1 MSYATY
7 LRNKLDSQPKVISYR
22 KPEDASQNT
31 HKKRLEATQVFFD
44 SGQGVGTLIRDTT
57 RSDGTPLLSHPAV
70 SFSKPSTRPA
80 DASTYTAYRGHI
92 GVGDDAKF
100 RSGNRITTTEGCV
113 PIPEVDGS
121 KYKTAADVTR
131 DKLACDTTNA
141 LRDPPRFVD
150 NTIRLSAMVPEMVAA
165 GGCCDNSLTE
175 ANHTHSPGLPIC
187 NQQQNFAVTQHTFMA
202 APPEFQN
209 QGVGGA
215 RIGAYYTP
223 KSGYVENKHGNDL
236 NVNPRRVPTRWK
248 FSKGAPAHLKINDP
262 KFGNVKP

>member
-7 LRNKLDSQPKVISYR
+7 LRNKLDSQPKIMSLR

-31 HKKRLEATQVFFD
+31 HKKRLEATQIFFAN
-44 SGQGVGTLIRDTT
+44 GQGVGSLVRDTT

-70 SFSKPSTRPA
+70 SFSKATTRPA
-80 DASTYTAYRGHI
+80 DASTYTAFRGHI

-100 RSGNRITTTEGCV
+100 RTGGKQTVQPCCDV
-113 PIPEVDGS
+113 LEVDGS

-141 LRDPPRFVD
+141 LRDPPKFVD
-150 NTIRLSAMVPEMVAA
+150 NTIRLSAMVPEMVN
-165 GGCCDNSLTE
+165 GGCCDNSIVE

-215 RIGAYYTP
+215 RIGAYYNP
-223 KSGYVENKHGNDL
+223 RSGYVENKHGNDL
-236 NVNPRRVPTRWK
+236 NVNPRRVPTRWR
-248 FSKGAPAHLKINDP
+248 FSPGAPAHLKINDP

>member
-7 LRNKLDSQPKVISYR
+7 LRNKLDSQPKIMSLR
-22 KPEDASQNT
+22 KPEDASQHT
-31 HKKRLEATQVFFD
+31 HKKRLESTQVFFAD
-44 SGQGVGTLIRDTT
+44 GQGVGSLERTTT

-70 SFSKPSTRPA
+70 SFSKSTTRPA
-80 DASTYTAYRGHI
+80 NASTYTAFRGHI

-100 RSGNRITTTEGCV
+100 RNGGKQVVTEGCI

-141 LRDPPRFVD
+141 LRDPPKFVD
-150 NTIRLSAMVPEMVAA
+150 NTIRLSAMVPDMVEGACA
-165 GGCCDNSLTE
+165 ITTSGPST
-175 ANHTHSPGLPIC
+175 HTHSPGLPIC
-187 NQQQNFAVTQHTFMA
+187 NQQQNFALTQHTFMA
-202 APPEFQN
+202 APHEFQN

-215 RIGAYYTP
+215 RIGAYYNP
-223 KSGYVENKHGNDL
+223 RSGYVENKHGNDL
-236 NVNPRRVPTRWK
+236 NVNPRRVPVPWR
-248 FSKGAPAHLKINDP
+248 FSPGAPAHLKINDP